1 MMELL
6 GDIVIRCG
14 SCGQVI
20 ALDKDSFEFEAYSYD
35 HGENAMGEEIEYITQ
50 DEIMCSCR
58 NRISFRVS
66 GFEYPVGA
74 FNYGSKEI
82 FGGEFEEDPSMG
94 VVYYAEDFDLYL
106 AESEYAKIHSLIMQ
120 ISKNKELLY
129 SVSPR
134 EFEQIVERV
143 FNDAGFE
150 TVLTPATRDGGK
162 DIIATKYV
170 LGKPVVFYIECK
182 RYGREQKVG
191 VAVVQRLYGVQTDDK
206 INNAVLVT
214 TSRFTSGARRFAEKQ
229 KTLIDLY
236 DVDEFHALL
245 QKSADNYRRENFYSD
260 WP

>member
-6 GDIVIRCG
+6 GDIVIRCD
-14 SCGQVI
+14 SCGDVI
-20 ALDKDSFEFEAYSYD
+20 VLDKDSFEFETYSYD
-35 HGENAMGEEIEYITQ
+35 HGENAMGEEIEYVIQ
-50 DEIMCSCR
+50 DEIVCSCGHR
-58 NRISFRVS
+58 VSLRIS

-74 FNYGSKEI
+74 FNYESNEI
-82 FGGEFEEDPSMG
+82 LGGEFEEEPHMG
-94 VVYYAEDFDLYL
+94 VIYYAEDFDLSL
-106 AESEYAKIHSLIMQ
+106 AELEYAKIHFLILQ
-120 ISKNKELLY
+120 ISEDKELLY
-129 SVSPR
+129 SVTPR

-170 LGKPVVFYIECK
+170 MGKPVVFYIECK

-191 VAVVQRLYGVQTDDK
+191 VATVQRLYGVQTDDK
-206 INNAVLVT
+206 INKAVLVT
-214 TSRFTSGARRFAEKQ
+214 TSRFTSGARQFAERQ

-245 QKSADNYRRENFYSD
+245 QKSADKYRCENSCKD

>member
-1 MMELL
+1 MMDLL
-6 GDIVIRCG
+6 GDIVIRCC
-14 SCGQVI
+14 SCGEVI
-20 ALDKDSFEFEAYSYD
+20 VLDKNDYEPETYCYD
-35 HGENAMGEEIEYITQ
+35 HGENAMGEEFEYIIQ
-50 DEIMCSCR
+50 DDIVCSCG
-58 NRISFRVS
+58 NRMAFRIS

-74 FNYGSKEI
+74 FNYESNEV
-82 FGGEFEEDPSMG
+82 FGGEFEEDPHMG
-94 VVYYAEDFDLYL
+94 IIYYAEDFDLNL

-120 ISKNKELLY
+120 ISEDKELLY
-129 SVSPR
+129 SVTPR

-170 LGKPVVFYIECK
+170 MGKPVVFYIECK

-206 INNAVLVT
+206 INKAVLVT

-236 DVDEFHALL
+236 DVDELHELL
-245 QKSADNYRRENFYSD
+245 KRSAERYYEY
-260 WP
+260 P